1 MRIAVGVPPPSEPS
15 PPSSARPDLFIVE
28 AGEPRDRTC
37 AECGKKT
44 ARWKPG
50 RRRGAAVILCEDCTA
65 KPPAVPAAWH
75 RNPETV
81 SAGNAVCGSSM
92 RARLAEPRWSRRTF
106 SARSVALESREV
118 EWGFTAPAIE
128 EWTEWDLN
136 PRLPPCEGGDLPL
149 IYRPSGATAHRGPAN
164 RFRRARKHG
173 NGSANE

>member
-65 KPPAVPAAWH
+65 KPAAGSGREAAWPSCGAAV
-75 RNPETV
+75 R
-81 SAGNAVCGSSM
+81 AGHSFGGRWGQRLGS
-92 RARLAEPRWSRRTF
+92 
-106 SARSVALESREV
+106 
-118 EWGFTAPAIE
+118 GG
-128 EWTEWDLN
+128 
-136 PRLPPCEGGDLPL
+136 GGD
-149 IYRPSGATAHRGPAN
+149 RRRSEGRGLL
-164 RFRRARKHG
+164 
-173 NGSANE
+173 

>member
-65 KPPAVPAAWH
+65 KPAAGSG
-75 RNPETV
+75 REAACP
-81 SAGNAVCGSSM
+81 SCG
-92 RARLAEPRWSRRTF
+92 
-106 SARSVALESREV
+106 VALRPGD
-118 EWGFTAPAIE
+118 GFCWE
-128 EWTEWDLN
+128 CGL
-136 PRLPPCEGGDLPL
+136 RL
-149 IYRPSGATAHRGPAN
+149 GPAWGAW
-164 RFRRARKHG
+164 RTAVG
-173 NGSANE
+173 PG

>member
-65 KPPAVPAAWH
+65 KPAAGAG
-75 RNPETV
+75 REAACPSCDMALRPEDLFCGKCGLRLEN
-81 SAGNAVCGSSM
+81 ACAACGN
-92 RARLAEPRWSRRTF
+92 EI
-106 SARSVALESREV
+106 ALEGLFCSKF
-118 EWGFTAPAIE
+118 G
-128 EWTEWDLN
+128 
-136 PRLPPCEGGDLPL
+136 
-149 IYRPSGATAHRGPAN
+149 
-164 RFRRARKHG
+164 
-173 NGSANE
+173 